1 VTTESAG
8 RTRSEKVSSP
18 SMLVARSVW
27 LEMLRREEHSAVFI
41 LMGLYLVAAIGA
53 RLVGGT
59 RPEAVALMLNM
70 GLWLSAALAAVL
82 TLLNGARLIPNEVE
96 ARTLYPLL
104 AKPIRRREVVLGKCF
119 AATAAGCAVFIL
131 FTLLTTLTWT
141 AAFPLPGQDLLMFG
155 QAIVLQALALLLL
168 CSLTVF
174 SSLLL
179 PKAVTVLLVGF
190 LYFGGTPTL
199 NLIRSALRDTA
210 FYQAVDWVLW
220 YVPDFSRLCLLQ
232 RFTDGASPLGSL
244 EWLALFGYGAVFS
257 FVFLALSTFI
267 FEKRSL

>member
-1 VTTESAG
+1 MAARAASH
-8 RTRSEKVSSP
+8 TRAEGASSP
-18 SMLVARSVW
+18 PMLVARSVW
-27 LEMLRREEHSAVFI
+27 LEILRREEHSAIFI
-41 LMGLYLVAAIGA
+41 LMGLYLLLAIGA
-53 RLVGGT
+53 RLTGGT

-82 TLLNGARLIPNEVE
+82 ILVNGARLIPNEIE

-104 AKPIRRREVVLGKCF
+104 AKPIRRHEVVLGKII
-119 AATAAGCAVFIL
+119 ATTVAGWAVFVL
-131 FTLLTTLTWT
+131 FILLTTLTWT

-155 QAIVLQALALLLL
+155 QAVLLQALALLML
-168 CSLTVF
+168 CSLTVL

-179 PKAVTVLLVGF
+179 PKAVTILLVGF

-199 NLIRSALRDTA
+199 NIVRSAFRETA
-210 FYQAVDWVLW
+210 IFPVVDWVLW

-232 RFTDGASPLGSL
+232 RFTDGASPLVFL
-244 EWLALFGYGAVFS
+244 EWLALLGYGAVFS
-257 FVFLALSTFI
+257 IVFLALSTFI